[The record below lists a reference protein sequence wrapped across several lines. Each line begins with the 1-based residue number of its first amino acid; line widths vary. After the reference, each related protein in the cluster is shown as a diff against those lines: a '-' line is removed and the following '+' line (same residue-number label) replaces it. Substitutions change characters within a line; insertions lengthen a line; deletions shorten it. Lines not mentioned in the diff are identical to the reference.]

1 MNYSST
7 KEVDQFD
14 CDNKN
19 TDTSSNESI
28 VVSNMLGTTSNVGSV
43 VISNSNPDINT
54 NKPWREVIKR
64 KLYNGRSDN

>member
-1 MNYSST
+1 MNNSST
-7 KEVDQFD
+7 KAVDQFD

-19 TDTSSNESI
+19 SNTSSNESTVI
-28 VVSNMLGTTSNVGSV
+28 SNVLETTSNVGPV

-54 NKPWREVIKR
+54 NKPWREIIKR